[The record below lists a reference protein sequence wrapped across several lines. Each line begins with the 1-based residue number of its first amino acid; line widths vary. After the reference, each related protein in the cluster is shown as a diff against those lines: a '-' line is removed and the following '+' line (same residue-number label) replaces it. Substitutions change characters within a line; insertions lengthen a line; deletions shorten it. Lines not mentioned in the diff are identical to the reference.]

1 MVDVFYVVPY
11 IFVRSVNN
19 CLIKINQQHQLPVLL
34 QTQLILSS
42 KILSLLKNEVAAI
55 ALRNHF
61 KVHEE
66 SPFETYM
73 RADF

>member
-1 MVDVFYVVPY
+1 MVDIFYVVPY

-19 CLIKINQQHQLPVLL
+19 RLIKINQQHQLPVLL
-34 QTQLILSS
+34 QTQLVLSS

-55 ALRNHF
+55 ALRYHF
-61 KVHEE
+61 KMRE
-66 SPFETYM
+66 ETYI

>member
-1 MVDVFYVVPY
+1 MVDIFYVVPY

-19 CLIKINQQHQLPVLL
+19 RLIKINQQHQLPVLL

-55 ALRNHF
+55 ALRYHF
-61 KVHEE
+61 KMHEE
-66 SPFETYM
+66 TYI